1 MYISG
6 GIQVRIVQWANYT
19 CNFGRACDISVR
31 SIVEHEKCNLRQ
43 LQLPAKWCG
52 YRNRSP
58 DLESL
63 LSDYNDMLQRREMG
77 ESMNRCAWVQKMVSL
92 MRMGFRSIPV
102 ISVLKISAMIQLL
115 KLGKPMRAIKRS
127 VGAFMSVIMYVF
139 LRD

>member
-31 SIVEHEKCNLRQ
+31 SIVEHEKCSLRQ

-63 LSDYNDMLQRREMG
+63 LSDYNDMLQRREGEHESVCMG
-77 ESMNRCAWVQKMVSL
+77 AENGFIDAY
-92 MRMGFRSIPV
+92 GFRVYLS
-102 ISVLKISAMIQLL
+102 SVS
-115 KLGKPMRAIKRS
+115 
-127 VGAFMSVIMYVF
+127 
-139 LRD
+139 